1 MRLLFFVL
9 QYKYHYYVFNG
20 RSKYIMQLTP
30 RFEQAL
36 QYACIIHAGQR
47 RKGSDVPYISHLL
60 AVTSLVI
67 EHGGSED
74 EAIAGLL
81 HDAGEDAGGQKRIS
95 DIRIRFGDTVA
106 DLVVSCTDTL
116 MERKPEWSGRKE
128 AYVATIPHKSAAEL
142 LVTVADKLHNSRA
155 ILHDYRQ
162 IGDELWGRFTGGKTG
177 TLWYYRALTDAFM
190 TAPNNHRCKALI
202 DELHRVV
209 STIEE
214 LSR

>member
-1 MRLLFFVL
+1 
-9 QYKYHYYVFNG
+9 
-20 RSKYIMQLTP
+20 MQLTP

-47 RKGSDVPYISHLL
+47 RKGSKVPYISHLL

-81 HDAGEDAGGQKRIS
+81 HDAGEDAGGKKRIS

-116 MERKPEWSGRKE
+116 MERKPEWSSRKE

-142 LVTVADKLHNSRA
+142 LVTVADKLHNSRS

-162 IGDELWGRFTGGKTG
+162 IGDALWGRFTGGKDG

-190 TAPNNHRCKALI
+190 TAPNRMRCQTLI
-202 DELHRVV
+202 EELNRVV
-209 STIEE
+209 STLEHE
-214 LSR
+214 VKTQR

>member
-1 MRLLFFVL
+1 
-9 QYKYHYYVFNG
+9 
-20 RSKYIMQLTP
+20 MQLTP

-47 RKGSDVPYISHLL
+47 RKGSEVPYISHLL

-81 HDAGEDAGGQKRIS
+81 HDAGEDAGGKKRIS

-142 LVTVADKLHNSRA
+142 LVTVADKLHNSRS

-162 IGDELWGRFTGGKTG
+162 IGDALWGRFTGGKDG

>member
-1 MRLLFFVL
+1 
-9 QYKYHYYVFNG
+9 
-20 RSKYIMQLTP
+20 MQLTP

-47 RKGSDVPYISHLL
+47 RKGSEVPYISHLL

-81 HDAGEDAGGQKRIS
+81 HDAGEDAGGKKRIS

-116 MERKPEWSGRKE
+116 MERKPEWGSRKE

-162 IGDELWGRFTGGKTG
+162 IGDALWGRFTGGKEG
-177 TLWYYRALTDAFM
+177 TLWYYRALTNAFM

-202 DELHRVV
+202 DELNRVV

-214 LSR
+214 MSRS